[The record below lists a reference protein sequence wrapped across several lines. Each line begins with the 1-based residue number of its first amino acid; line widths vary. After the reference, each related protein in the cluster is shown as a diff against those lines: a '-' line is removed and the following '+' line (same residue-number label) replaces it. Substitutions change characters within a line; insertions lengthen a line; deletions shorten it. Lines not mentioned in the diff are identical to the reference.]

1 MNRLFISHSTLD
13 QEELTPFIEFLRL
26 GMGISAEDIFC
37 TSTGGSL
44 PTGRPFIEHIR
55 DALQDCR
62 QVLCFLT
69 PNYLQSKFCLAEMG
83 AAWFQQG
90 KILPLLVS
98 PLTFRDLENTPLM
111 GLQALQREDRG
122 SLLHL
127 YDDLC
132 RAGIAAVG
140 QTAELSR
147 QLEKYLGQLRSQ
159 GTQLIC
165 PDEAG
170 YYRARVEAVRPVPHG
185 YRCYRISG
193 LAQLETPPAPG
204 ESHWLFYRAGMYED
218 LHPGDTVQFSVS
230 YSELRSFPDL
240 KYARNLYPKELWRVV
255 R

>member
-37 TSTGGSL
+37 TSTGGVL
-44 PTGRPFIEHIR
+44 PTGQPFIERIR
-55 DALQDCR
+55 GALLDCR

-69 PNYLQSKFCLAEMG
+69 PNYLKSKFCLAEMG

-98 PLTFRDLENTPLM
+98 PLTVRDLNDTPLM
-111 GLQALQREDRG
+111 GLQVLQREEQRD
-122 SLLHL
+122 LLRL

-140 QTAELSR
+140 QTAELTL
-147 QLEKYLGQLRSQ
+147 QLEKYLGQLRGQ
-159 GTQLIC
+159 KTRLIY

-170 YYRARVEAVRPVPHG
+170 YYRTRVEAVRSVPHG

-218 LHPGDTVQFSVS
+218 LHPGDTVQFSIS

-240 KYARNLYPKELWRVV
+240 KCARNLYPKELWRIAP
-255 R
+255 